1 MPVPAR
7 WFYRYRRNTDEAG
20 GGTRSLS
27 ASIADF
33 LADLARQGRS
43 GHTLP
48 AYRSDL
54 AAFTRNFAGT
64 PQEITPQVLRTYLT
78 TLATKAPATRAR
90 HEASLASWM
99 GWAYRADIITADPM
113 TRLDRTQLP
122 IPAPRPIPTGQV
134 IVLGAIPTSRDRD
147 RLLFHLIYTTGL
159 RIGEALSV
167 EVDDLDLTRDDEHVT
182 IRGKGG
188 RRRTVLLDDP
198 SVVAMLRRYL
208 RARGY
213 RHGPL
218 FRAEKNHV
226 GGPLRY
232 ASARALWANYRAK
245 AQVNATIHQ
254 LRHVHATELV
264 NAGVSLETIRR
275 QLGHANTQ
283 TVQRYAEQTD
293 ATADAEIR
301 SRRRGTN
308 TQLSGR

>member
-1 MPVPAR
+1 MAH
-7 WFYRYRRNTDEAG
+7 D
-20 GGTRSLS
+20 SLS

-43 GHTLP
+43 VHTLR
-48 AYRSDL
+48 AYRTDL
-54 AAFTRNFAGT
+54 AAFTRNFAGA

-134 IVLGAIPTSRDRD
+134 IAVLGAIPKSRDRD

-159 RIGEALSV
+159 RIGEALSI

-182 IRGKGG
+182 ILGKGG

-275 QLGHANTQ
+275 RLGHANAQ

-293 ATADAEIR
+293 TTADAEIR
-301 SRRRGTN
+301 SWRRGTI
-308 TQLSGR
+308 TQLSGK